1 MDGFEIPIGGD
12 IAPFMQA
19 IAELKAEI
27 RNLANSINKA
37 FAPARQATQEI
48 AKSTRELTVET
59 KKGSRGFIEM
69 GKSAVGVITT
79 TAAITGALVSVAAH
93 IPQIIRLGRTIGMS
107 LREPIQQAATQT
119 VSLGQKMRQLMASP
133 TFKVIAV
140 SAIAAGVAIGGTV
153 IAVRTVTAAFRRLSA
168 FTRGVFSGIS
178 AAAKATASAV
188 RGTFATITPGGSGGG
203 LLGPLAGLVAA
214 GGAVALITSQLKGAF
229 TAAAAFESLQTRV
242 ESFTGSTKAA
252 KDLLSELAR
261 FGDVTPFENI
271 DLQETGAKLLGA
283 GLRDNIAG
291 ITKDIAAISKDGQT
305 MLELADA
312 LGKGFAK
319 GKFQTEELNK
329 FLERGINLMPTLT
342 AVTGLSGAALQKA
355 IEKGLKFED
364 VAAAISM
371 MSAKGGQFY
380 GVLGRL
386 SKTFEGLWST
396 FLSSWSSVKKA
407 FAQPIL
413 ESLKPL
419 LQQATALLEP
429 MKQKAAAAGK
439 AIGDIF
445 LTSFALIKSGQSFA
459 LIKSGLSIAFLTA
472 VDILNKGMR
481 GAVAFLATALPP
493 VIAAA
498 FAKFSDPNFWKGM
511 LDIFRAAAL
520 IFSAEINR
528 ALGRTEEATN
538 LSNSAEGFAWR
549 GSSSM
554 RNAGQVDFTGELIK
568 ALRNGKDAMLEQ
580 IKGPKSPALQKAIEN
595 WEELSKRV
603 AATVADLKSKA
614 SVPAP
619 QKGAG
624 GAGIGTRSDGATDDA
639 AGSQRAALAVKSLT
653 RIGGGGGGGSS
664 IVAPMV
670 TQQVRTNRL
679 LADLVRNTKQG
690 AAKPPT
696 AVYA

>member
-1 MDGFEIPIGGD
+1 MDGFDIPIGGD
-12 IAPFMQA
+12 ISPFLQAMQ
-19 IAELKAEI
+19 ELKAEI

-37 FAPARQATQEI
+37 FAPAKQATQEI
-48 AKSTRELTVET
+48 AKSTRELTAET

-93 IPQIIRLGRTIGMS
+93 IPQIIRLGRTISMS

-119 VSLGQKMRQLMASP
+119 VSLGQKMRAIMATP
-133 TFKVIAV
+133 TFKLIAV

-153 IAVRTVTAAFRRLSA
+153 IAVRTVTASFRRLSA
-168 FTRGVFSGIS
+168 FTRGVFSGI
-178 AAAKATASAV
+178 AATAKATAAAI
-188 RGTFATITPGGSGGG
+188 RGTFATITPSAGGGG
-203 LLGPLAGLVAA
+203 LLGPLAGFVAA
-214 GGAVALITSQLKGAF
+214 GGAIALVTSQLKGAF

-252 KDLLSELAR
+252 TALLDQLAS

-283 GLRDNIAG
+283 GIRDNVAG

-329 FLERGINLMPTLT
+329 FLERGINLLPTLT

-355 IEKGLKFED
+355 IEKGLKFQD

-386 SKTFEGLWST
+386 SQTFQGLWST
-396 FLSSWSSVKKA
+396 FMSKWSSIKKA

-419 LQQATALLEP
+419 LQQATAMLEP

-445 LTSFALIKSGQSFA
+445 LTAFALIKSGQSFA

-472 VDILNKGMR
+472 VDILNRGMR
-481 GAVAFLATALPP
+481 GAIAFLATTLPP
-493 VIAAA
+493 VIDAA
-498 FAKFSDPNFWKGM
+498 FSKFSDPQFWKGM
-511 LDIFRAAAL
+511 LDMFRAAAL
-520 IFSAEINR
+520 IFAAEINR
-528 ALGRTEEATN
+528 ALGRTGQATEQAN
-538 LSNSAEGFAWR
+538 RAEGFAWR

-554 RNAGQVDFTGELIK
+554 RNAGEVDFTGELIE
-568 ALRNGKDAMLEQ
+568 ALKSGKNALIEQ

-603 AATVADLKSKA
+603 AATVADLKAKA
-614 SVPAP
+614 AVPAP
-619 QKGAG
+619 EKGAG
-624 GAGIGTRSDGATDDA
+624 GAGIGTRSDGADEP

-653 RIGGGGGGGSS
+653 RIGGGGARGGS

-679 LADLVRNTKQG
+679 LADLVRNTKPG
-690 AAKPPT
+690 TVKPPT
-696 AVYA
+696 AVYS